1 MARARS
7 KISMQPE
14 HSTVRVTGLFM
25 RNLFAR
31 WSFPRYL
38 LALEMR
44 ECMPK
49 PKIDSNENAANSFLI
64 RCIIMQV
71 PKYTFTNSLWICLN

>member
-1 MARARS
+1 MALVIARARS
-7 KISMQPE
+7 EISMQPE

-25 RNLFAR
+25 RCLFAR

-44 ECMPK
+44 KCASAEQV
-49 PKIDSNENAANSFLI
+49 ENRSQLRF
-64 RCIIMQV
+64 
-71 PKYTFTNSLWICLN
+71 K